1 MNPIKRTGA
10 HLLTEVLHNEGVEYI
25 FGYPGGSIIPI
36 FDVLPESPIKFI
48 LTRHEQGATHMADGY
63 ARATGKPG
71 VVLVTSG
78 PGATN
83 TITGIMTAH
92 MDSVPLVILTGQAPT
107 KSLGLDSFQEADMLG
122 ISYPI
127 VKHSYL
133 ITDPKD
139 IPRIVKEALYIAN
152 SGRPGPVLIDIP
164 KDISS
169 AVLNDDQFTLTSE
182 PFRLPGYK
190 TSDTADADL
199 CRQAAEMTTAA
210 SRPVFIAGHGAV
222 LSGAE
227 KVLREIAEK
236 QSIPVVST
244 LLGKGAFPENHPL
257 SLGMAGMHGT
267 AYANKAL
274 TEADLV
280 VSVGSRWDDR
290 IAGDPKSF
298 CKNARKIHIDLDPSE
313 IGKIIPVDIGI
324 CADAREALSLISA
337 CLEPKKNEPWSRR
350 IQSLKKNFPLR
361 YKKTGKLRAQ
371 HLIDEIYRLTNGEAV
386 VATDVGQNQMW
397 AAQYYKIS
405 ERFQWISS
413 GGAGTMGFG
422 LPSSIGAQIAR
433 PDKTVIAV
441 LGDGGFQMTQSEL
454 ATAAVN
460 RLPIKILLLNNN
472 YLGMVRQWQDLF
484 YENRLSGVWLEGN
497 PDFVRLAQSYG
508 IKAFRIKRSADVRR
522 TLKAALAYND
532 GPCLIDAEIAKD
544 DNVFPM
550 VPAGKPLEDMIL
562 DAAGGKT
569 K

>member
-1 MNPIKRTGA
+1 MIPIKRTGA
-10 HLLTEVLHNEGVEYI
+10 HLLVEVLHNEGVEYI

-36 FDVLPESPIKFI
+36 FDVLPESPIQFI
-48 LTRHEQGATHMADGY
+48 LTRHEQGAAHMADGY

-92 MDSVPLVILTGQAPT
+92 MDSVPMVILTGQAPT

-133 ITDPKD
+133 ITDASD

-169 AVLNDDQFTLTSE
+169 ASLDDEAFMLTSE

-190 TSDTADADL
+190 SGEAADSDL
-199 CRQAAEMTTAA
+199 CRRAAEMIAAA
-210 SRPVFIAGHGAV
+210 SRPVLIAGHGAV
-222 LSGAE
+222 ISGCE
-227 KVLREIAEK
+227 TVLKELAEK
-236 QSIPVVST
+236 QNIPVAAT
-244 LLGKGAFPENHPL
+244 LLGKGAFPEDHPL

-274 TEADLV
+274 TQADLV
-280 VSVGSRWDDR
+280 ISVGSRWDDR
-290 IAGDPKSF
+290 IAGNPQLF
-298 CKNARKIHIDLDPSE
+298 CKNARKIHIDIDLSE
-313 IGKIIPVDIGI
+313 INKIIPVDIGI
-324 CADAREALSLISA
+324 CSDAKSALEAINLHLN
-337 CLEPKKNEPWSRR
+337 PKKNEAWGKT
-350 IQSLKKNFPLR
+350 IQNLKKNFPLH

-371 HLIDEIYRLTNGEAV
+371 HLIDEIYRLTNGAAI

-422 LPSSIGAQIAR
+422 LPASIGAQIAR
-433 PDKTVIAV
+433 PDRTVVAV
-441 LGDGGFQMTQSEL
+441 VGDGGFQMTLSEL

-497 PDFVRLAQSYG
+497 PDFVKLAQSYG

-522 TLKAALAYND
+522 VLKAALAYND
-532 GPCLIDAEIAKD
+532 GPCLVDAEIAKD

-550 VPAGKPLEDMIL
+550 VPAGKPLEEMIL
-562 DAAGGKT
+562 DAAGGKA